1 MYVFHMR
8 EWCLYHIII
17 IFLRDAASPA
27 GDLAFLASKLKTKD
41 SYSFGEKAERFFRLI
56 LDSLIFML
64 WLYEKKNVT
73 LLMILH
79 HGTISKRPVE
89 AYFPNKSTVFENDR
103 ECLIQ
108 HCERSELRL
117 LFEWTNAM
125 VHFGEILKTW
135 SLRSNSVTRQVS
147 FNWNKISWK
156 CQNCK
161 IQIRHFGWFLNNV
174 NRRTLHIINAHLF
187 RMQNVRK

>member
-1 MYVFHMR
+1 MSLTFQICSRGWRRSARREMCVLFYSQGIRMEMYVFHMR

-79 HGTISKRPVE
+79 HGTISKRPVA

-117 LFEWTNAM
+117 LFEWTNGT
-125 VHFGEILKTW
+125 FWRDFENLKLAVKQCYQTG
-135 SLRSNSVTRQVS
+135 Q
-147 FNWNKISWK
+147 F
-156 CQNCK
+156 
-161 IQIRHFGWFLNNV
+161 
-174 NRRTLHIINAHLF
+174 
-187 RMQNVRK
+187 

>member
-27 GDLAFLASKLKTKD
+27 GYLAFLASKLKTKD

-125 VHFGEILKTW
+125 VHFGDILKTW

-156 CQNCK
+156 CRNCT
-161 IQIRHFGWFLNNV
+161 IQIRHFG
-174 NRRTLHIINAHLF
+174 
-187 RMQNVRK
+187 